1 LFFSVIHFRFLR
13 VVFSVLFRQALA
25 KPAFFI
31 TLMTNRWMVRIFAD
45 ARRELRPMGGSL
57 AAALASLDVGTL
69 FFVAICVT
77 VLLGLFLLH
86 AWLQEGNRALAWWSL
101 GYLIGSASGVLWR
114 FGDAVAPAVPAGTS
128 TVLLFAAVGMTW
140 SGARSFHGRPIRWPV
155 MAFGAAFWMVASFFP
170 AFVESAASRIV
181 VSALIVAGY
190 TFLTAAE
197 LRRER
202 RRSLIRR
209 WPAIFVPMLHGAIFL
224 LPVALAT
231 LCRTGEGGQGLA
243 RGWIAVFTIEIVL
256 YVVGTAFIVLILAK
270 DLTVN
275 RYKMAAATDPLT
287 GLLNRRGF
295 FEAAGSLMAISRRR
309 HMAPISVLAFD
320 LDHFKAIN
328 DKSGHAAGDAVLQL
342 FAKVAR
348 DTLRATDIVGRLG
361 GEEFVAVLPST
372 AAEATV
378 AAERV
383 RAALAATGIVRNGR
397 RITATVSIG
406 VASGSPASAIDLLI
420 TRADDALYRA
430 KANGRDRVE
439 IAGGPIEIP
448 AAGQEQAVGVARRR
462 QRKEEGAAIDD
473 APERCAA

>member
-1 LFFSVIHFRFLR
+1 
-13 VVFSVLFRQALA
+13 
-25 KPAFFI
+25 
-31 TLMTNRWMVRIFAD
+31 
-45 ARRELRPMGGSL
+45 MGGSL

-86 AWLQEGNRALAWWSL
+86 AWLQESNRALAWWSL
-101 GYLIGSASGVLWR
+101 AYLIGGASGVLWR
-114 FGDAVAPAVPAGTS
+114 FGDAVAPMVPAGTS

-140 SGARSFHGRPIRWPV
+140 GGARSFHGRPIRWPV
-155 MAFGAAFWMVASFFP
+155 VAFGAAFWMIALFFP
-170 AFVESAASRIV
+170 AFGESAASRVV
-181 VSALIVAGY
+181 VSALIVAGC
-190 TFLTAAE
+190 TFLTAGE
-197 LRRER
+197 LRQER
-202 RRSLIRR
+202 RKPLIRR

-224 LPVALAT
+224 FPVALAT
-231 LCRTGEGGQGLA
+231 LCCTGEGGQGLA
-243 RGWIAVFTIEIVL
+243 HGWIVVFAIEIVL

-295 FEAAGSLMAISRRR
+295 FEAAGGLMAISRRQR
-309 HMAPISVLAFD
+309 MAPVSVLAFD

-328 DKSGHAAGDAVLQL
+328 DTSGHAAGDAVLQL

-348 DTLRATDIVGRLG
+348 ETLRATDVVGRLG

-372 AAEATV
+372 AAEAAI

-383 RAALAATGIVRNGR
+383 RAALAAASIVRNGR

-406 VASGSPASAIDLLI
+406 VASGSPATAIDLLI

-430 KANGRDRVE
+430 KENGRNRVE
-439 IAGGPIEIP
+439 IAGDPVQIP
-448 AAGQEQAVGVARRR
+448 AASQDQAAGVARRR